1 MSTTLRGSAAGGHT
15 GVRRLTGVTAGLW
28 LAMMMSAPMGAE
40 VDAMRHWDSGST
52 QISVREAHGSYY
64 VAALFDVPQTM
75 TAVMAVLTDY
85 EKVPK
90 FMPDVRISIVRERT
104 PGHVLLE
111 QEAEARFMLFSKRVH
126 LLLEVHETSDSLR
139 FRDTLNKSFT
149 SYQGGWTVTAH
160 EKRTIIGYTL
170 TAKPSFSVPEFVLT
184 RLLKRD
190 AGRMIEGLRTEL
202 ARRAPVE

>member
-1 MSTTLRGSAAGGHT
+1 MRTRLTRTAAGGHT
-15 GVRRLTGVTAGLW
+15 GVRRLTCVTAALS
-28 LAMMMSAPMGAE
+28 LAMVLSAPM
-40 VDAMRHWDSGST
+40 V
-52 QISVREAHGSYY
+52 SVREAQGSYY
-64 VAALFDVPQTM
+64 VTAMFEVPQTM

-85 EKVPK
+85 EQVPK

-104 PGHVLLE
+104 PERILLE

-126 LLLEVHETSDSLR
+126 LLLEVHESSDSLR

-149 SYQGGWTVTAH
+149 LYEGGWTVTAH
-160 EKRTIIGYTL
+160 EKRTTIGYRL

-190 AGRMIEGLRTEL
+190 AGRMIEGLRTEM
-202 ARRAPVE
+202 ARRARVE